1 MTNAVS
7 GRATGRR
14 HRGALLP
21 LAALLLSA
29 VAAACSNPGSPTNAV
44 PPSSPTKAVA
54 DPRDLVGAWE
64 SARPGTNTTLAYRFT
79 EENKY
84 KYIGLLTYSMG
95 AEGAYE
101 LTHIVEGT
109 YEASTDSL
117 TLKPRSATVTRKNPE
132 NPERD
137 YTNRPA
143 RLETQHYRWT
153 VADRKLSLVRRDGT
167 EFVFRWVSP

>member
-1 MTNAVS
+1 MTNAAC

-14 HRGALLP
+14 HRAALLP

-29 VAAACSNPGSPTNAV
+29 VAAACSDPRARTDTA
-44 PPSSPTKAVA
+44 PPSSPTRAA
-54 DPRDLVGAWE
+54 AHPRDLVGAWE
-64 SARPGTNTTLAYRFT
+64 SARPGSNTTLAYRFT

-95 AEGAYE
+95 AEGTYE

-109 YEASTDSL
+109 YEASADSL

-137 YTNRPA
+137 HTNKPVP
-143 RLETQHYRWT
+143 LETQHYRWT
-153 VADRKLSLVRRDGT
+153 VADGKLSLVHRDGA
-167 EFVFRWVSP
+167 EFDFSWVSR